1 MVISPAKDGIP
12 ARVLC
17 VLRTQ
22 CTNNLAYLV
31 ELSNNLL
38 ITPYHPV
45 RVDGKWSFPCDIKGI
60 TQLPCDFVYSF
71 VLESGHS
78 MEIGG
83 IECVT
88 YAHGFKEEVVK
99 HEYFGTNRIIDDLKQ
114 MQGWESGYIT
124 LAPNCLIRDP
134 ISRLVIGLKNTNNEL
149 NRKLENV
156 PIPMNQDKII
166 SI

>member
-1 MVISPAKDGIP
+1 
-12 ARVLC
+12 
-17 VLRTQ
+17 
-22 CTNNLAYLV
+22 
-31 ELSNNLL
+31 
-38 ITPYHPV
+38 
-45 RVDGKWSFPCDIKGI
+45 
-60 TQLPCDFVYSF
+60 
-71 VLESGHS
+71 

-166 SI
+166 SIWNVCLFFMEQ

>member
-1 MVISPAKDGIP
+1 MVISPANGGIP

-60 TQLPCDFVYSF
+60 T
-71 VLESGHS
+71 
-78 MEIGG
+78 
-83 IECVT
+83 
-88 YAHGFKEEVVK
+88 
-99 HEYFGTNRIIDDLKQ
+99 
-114 MQGWESGYIT
+114 
-124 LAPNCLIRDP
+124 
-134 ISRLVIGLKNTNNEL
+134 
-149 NRKLENV
+149 
-156 PIPMNQDKII
+156 
-166 SI
+166 